1 MKVGLLNVRI
11 SVVEVG
17 WRRVWRRW
25 PPRVCPLALRCNRED
40 RSVGW
45 VEECVSVFVCVCVCV
60 CVCVWCTK
68 QHKYFLLSCER

>member
-1 MKVGLLNVRI
+1 ME
-11 SVVEVG
+11 EVASLG
-17 WRRVWRRW
+17 MS
-25 PPRVCPLALRCNRED
+25 PCTQED

-45 VEECVSVFVCVCVCV
+45 VEECVCVCLCMCVCVCV